1 MNDNA
6 RQVAAGT
13 ANGGLGLTGVL
24 TVIFV
29 VLKLVGEHF
38 HTPVADWSWWWVW
51 SPLWLP
57 LALFLG
63 LLVVGGVVVGV
74 VMLFAFVIDKFN
86 EGRMRSRRAT
96 PRSTILH

>member
-13 ANGGLGLTGVL
+13 ANGGLGLSGVL

-38 HTPVADWSWWWVW
+38 HTPVADWSWWWVL

-57 LALFLG
+57 PAVVLGIVILGGLF
-63 LLVVGGVVVGV
+63 VGV
-74 VMLFAFVIDKFN
+74 VMLAAWPIERLIEKVR
-86 EGRMRSRRAT
+86 GRKHAT

>member
-13 ANGGLGLTGVL
+13 ANGGLGLSGVL

-57 LALFLG
+57 LAVIFG
-63 LLVVGGVVVGV
+63 IALVGFAIAGV
-74 VMLFAFVIDKFN
+74 VMLVAWSIERLIEKVR
-86 EGRMRSRRAT
+86 GRKYAAPRA
-96 PRSTILH
+96 TILH